1 MNSINENSPEALRSE
16 ILRLTRLYSNLSH
29 KSFLPDDERKE
40 YKKTKNTVPYAG
52 RVFGCEEVEAAVDSA
67 LEFWL
72 TLGKKGFSL
81 KTFRKDLV

>member
-16 ILRLTRLYSNLSH
+16 ILRLTCPYSNLSH
-29 KSFLPDDERKE
+29 KSFLPDDERKNIRRR
-40 YKKTKNTVPYAG
+40 KNTVPYAG

-72 TLGKKGFSL
+72 TLGEERDS
-81 KTFRKDLV
+81 V